1 MGHEIDHDHEHV
13 EGGWNAEA
21 GFVSD
26 VDIEARLWNPRG
38 VARVLE
44 DKYGWT
50 ESDIRGFL
58 GENLM
63 RVYAAVW
70 E

>member
-1 MGHEIDHDHEHV
+1 MYKSFLQDFIAVVDKYPPEKGFAAPTQNAN
-13 EGGWNAEA
+13 GG
-21 GFVSD
+21 
-26 VDIEARLWNPRG
+26 DIWG

-50 ESDIRGFL
+50 EDDIRGFL

-63 RVYAAVW
+63 RVYETVW